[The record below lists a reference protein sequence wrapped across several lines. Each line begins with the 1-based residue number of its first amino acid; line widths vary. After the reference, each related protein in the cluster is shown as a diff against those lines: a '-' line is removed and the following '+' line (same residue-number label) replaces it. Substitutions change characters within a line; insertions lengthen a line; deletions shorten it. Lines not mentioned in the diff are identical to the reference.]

1 MAEKDFDIEH
11 FPTTETAKRMMSR
24 ISPIYDKS
32 YVGKW
37 LFEVIGL
44 EMEEARILVESLRDQ
59 CFIERCTWGMR
70 YWEQRYGITP
80 NETKPLEERRR
91 AVIQKRDKAR
101 AMTPATL
108 ERILEALTERE
119 VTVCEDNSKYRFTV
133 SIGEGTSRMD
143 YEAVIKKVNTVK
155 PSHLEYS
162 IELARKGTLNL
173 YMAVASYRS
182 KTVSLTDYD
191 QSGIDD
197 ITILVDEYN
206 EYLCDEDGNIFI
218 DNE

>member
-1 MAEKDFDIEH
+1 MDEKFDLEH

-24 ISPIYDKS
+24 ISPIYDRS

-37 LFEVIGL
+37 LFEVMGL

-80 NETKPLEERRR
+80 DETKPLEERRQ
-91 AVIQKRDKAR
+91 AVIQKRGKAQ

-108 ERILEALTERE
+108 EQILEALTERE
-119 VTVCEDNSKYRFTV
+119 VAVSEDNSNYRFTV
-133 SIGEGTSRMD
+133 SIGEGTSHVD

-173 YMAVASYRS
+173 YMAVASYQS
-182 KTVSLTDYD
+182 KTVSLSSYD

-197 ITILVDEYN
+197 INILVDEN
-206 EYLCDEDGNIFI
+206 KEYLCDEDGNIFV

>member
-1 MAEKDFDIEH
+1 MAKKDIDLEK
-11 FPTTETAKRMMSR
+11 FPTSVAAKRMISR
-24 ISPIYDKS
+24 VSPIYDKS
-32 YVGKW
+32 YIGKW
-37 LFEVIGL
+37 LFEVMGL
-44 EMEEARILVESLRDQ
+44 ELEEARILVESLRDQ
-59 CFIERCTWGMR
+59 CFIEHCTWGMR

-80 NETKPLEERRR
+80 DETKPLEERRQ
-91 AVIQKRDKAR
+91 AVIQKRSKAQ

-108 ERILEALTERE
+108 EQILEALTKRE
-119 VTVCEDNSKYRFTV
+119 VAVSEDNSNYHFTV
-133 SIGEGTSRMD
+133 SIGEGTSHVD

-173 YMAVASYRS
+173 YMGVASYRS

-197 ITILVDEYN
+197 INILVDEN
-206 EYLCDEDGNIFI
+206 KECLCDEDGNIFI

>member
-1 MAEKDFDIEH
+1 MDEKFDLEH

-24 ISPIYDKS
+24 ISPIYDRS

-37 LFEVIGL
+37 LFEVMGL

-80 NETKPLEERRR
+80 DETKPLEERRQ
-91 AVIQKRDKAR
+91 AVIQKRGKAQ

-108 ERILEALTERE
+108 EQILEALTERE
-119 VTVCEDNSKYRFTV
+119 VAVSEDNSNYRFTV
-133 SIGEGTSRMD
+133 SIGEGTSHVD
-143 YEAVIKKVNTVK
+143 YEAVIKKVNTMK

-173 YMAVASYRS
+173 YMAVASYQS
-182 KTVSLTDYD
+182 KTVSLSGYD

-197 ITILVDEYN
+197 INILVDENN

>member
-1 MAEKDFDIEH
+1 MDEKFDLEH

-24 ISPIYDKS
+24 ISPIYDRS

-37 LFEVIGL
+37 LFEVMGL

-80 NETKPLEERRR
+80 DETKPLEERRQ
-91 AVIQKRDKAR
+91 AVIQKRGKAQ

-108 ERILEALTERE
+108 EQILEALTQRE
-119 VTVCEDNSKYRFTV
+119 VAVSEDNSNYRFTV
-133 SIGEGTSRMD
+133 SIGEGTSRVD

-197 ITILVDEYN
+197 VNILVDEN
-206 EYLCDEDGNIFI
+206 KEYLCDEDGNIFV

>member
-1 MAEKDFDIEH
+1 MDEKFDLEH

-24 ISPIYDKS
+24 ISPIYDRS

-37 LFEVIGL
+37 LFEVMGL

-70 YWEQRYGITP
+70 YWEQRYGIIP
-80 NETKPLEERRR
+80 DETKPIEERRQ
-91 AVIQKRDKAR
+91 AVIQKRGKAQ
-101 AMTPATL
+101 AMTPAAL
-108 ERILEALTERE
+108 EQILEALTQRE
-119 VTVCEDNSKYRFTV
+119 VAVSEDNSNYRFTV
-133 SIGEGTSRMD
+133 SIGEGTSHVD

-173 YMAVASYRS
+173 YMAVASYKS

-197 ITILVDEYN
+197 VNILVDEN
-206 EYLCDEDGNIFI
+206 KEYLCDEDGNIFV

>member
-1 MAEKDFDIEH
+1 MDEKFDLEH

-24 ISPIYDKS
+24 ISPIYDRS

-37 LFEVIGL
+37 LFEVMGL

-80 NETKPLEERRR
+80 DETKPLEERRQ
-91 AVIQKRDKAR
+91 AVIQKRGKAQ

-108 ERILEALTERE
+108 EQILEALTERE
-119 VTVCEDNSKYRFTV
+119 VAVSEDNSNYRFTV
-133 SIGEGTSRMD
+133 SIGEGTSHVD

-173 YMAVASYRS
+173 YMTVASYQS
-182 KTVSLTDYD
+182 KTVSLSSYD

-197 ITILVDEYN
+197 INILVDEN
-206 EYLCDEDGNIFI
+206 KEYLCDEDGNIFV

>member
-1 MAEKDFDIEH
+1 MDEKFDLEH

-24 ISPIYDKS
+24 ISPIYDRS

-37 LFEVIGL
+37 LFEVMGL

-59 CFIERCTWGMR
+59 CFVERCTWGMR

-80 NETKPLEERRR
+80 DETKPLEERRQ
-91 AVIQKRDKAR
+91 AVIQKRGKAQ

-108 ERILEALTERE
+108 EQILEALTERE
-119 VTVCEDNSKYRFTV
+119 VAVSEDNSNYRFTV
-133 SIGEGTSRMD
+133 SIGEGTSHVD

-173 YMAVASYRS
+173 YMAVASYQS
-182 KTVSLTDYD
+182 KTVSLSGYD

-197 ITILVDEYN
+197 INILVDENN

>member
-1 MAEKDFDIEH
+1 MDEKFDLEH

-24 ISPIYDKS
+24 ISPIYDRS

-37 LFEVIGL
+37 LFEVMGL

-80 NETKPLEERRR
+80 DETKPLEERRQ
-91 AVIQKRDKAR
+91 AVIQKRSKAQ

-108 ERILEALTERE
+108 EQILEALTERE
-119 VTVCEDNSKYRFTV
+119 VAVSEDNSNYRFTV
-133 SIGEGTSRMD
+133 SIGEGTSHVD

-173 YMAVASYRS
+173 YMAVASYQS
-182 KTVSLTDYD
+182 KTVSLSNYD

-197 ITILVDEYN
+197 INILVDENN
-206 EYLCDEDGNIFI
+206 EYLCDEDGNIFV

>member
-1 MAEKDFDIEH
+1 MDEKFDLEH

-24 ISPIYDKS
+24 ISPIYDRS

-37 LFEVIGL
+37 LFEVMGL

-80 NETKPLEERRR
+80 DETKPLEERRQ
-91 AVIQKRDKAR
+91 AVIQKRGKAQ

-108 ERILEALTERE
+108 EQILEALTERE
-119 VTVCEDNSKYRFTV
+119 VAVSEDNSNYRFTV
-133 SIGEGTSRMD
+133 SIGEGTSHVD

-173 YMAVASYRS
+173 YMAVASYQS
-182 KTVSLTDYD
+182 KTVSLSNYD

-197 ITILVDEYN
+197 INILVDENN
-206 EYLCDEDGNIFI
+206 EYLCDEDGNIFV

>member
-1 MAEKDFDIEH
+1 MDEKFDLEH

-24 ISPIYDKS
+24 ISPIYDRS

-37 LFEVIGL
+37 LFEIMGL

-70 YWEQRYGITP
+70 YWEQRYGIIP
-80 NETKPLEERRR
+80 DETKPIEERRQ
-91 AVIQKRDKAR
+91 AVIQKRGKAQ

-108 ERILEALTERE
+108 EQILEALTQRE
-119 VTVCEDNSKYRFTV
+119 VAVSEDNSNYRFTV
-133 SIGEGTSRMD
+133 SIGEGTSHVD

-173 YMAVASYRS
+173 YMAVASYKS

-197 ITILVDEYN
+197 VNILVDEN
-206 EYLCDEDGNIFI
+206 KEYLCDEDGNIFV

>member
-1 MAEKDFDIEH
+1 MDEKFDLEH
-11 FPTTETAKRMMSR
+11 FPTTDTAKRMMSR
-24 ISPIYDKS
+24 ISPIYDRS

-37 LFEVIGL
+37 LFEVMGL
-44 EMEEARILVESLRDQ
+44 EMEEARTLVESLRDQ

-80 NETKPLEERRR
+80 DETKPLEERRQ
-91 AVIQKRDKAR
+91 AVIQKRGKAQ

-108 ERILEALTERE
+108 EQILEALTERE
-119 VTVCEDNSKYRFTV
+119 VAVSEDNSNYRFTV
-133 SIGEGTSRMD
+133 SIGEGTSHVD

-173 YMAVASYRS
+173 YMAVASYQS
-182 KTVSLTDYD
+182 KTVSLSDYD

-197 ITILVDEYN
+197 INILVDENN
-206 EYLCDEDGNIFI
+206 EYLCDEDGNIFV

>member
-1 MAEKDFDIEH
+1 MDEKFDLEH

-24 ISPIYDKS
+24 ISPIYDRS

-37 LFEVIGL
+37 LFEVMGL

-80 NETKPLEERRR
+80 DETKPLEERRQ
-91 AVIQKRDKAR
+91 AVIQKRGKAQ

-108 ERILEALTERE
+108 EQILKALTERE
-119 VTVCEDNSKYRFTV
+119 VAVSEDNSNYRFTV
-133 SIGEGTSRMD
+133 SIGEGTSHVD

-173 YMAVASYRS
+173 YMAVASYQS
-182 KTVSLTDYD
+182 KTVSLSNYD

-197 ITILVDEYN
+197 INILVDENN
-206 EYLCDEDGNIFI
+206 EYLCDEDGNIFV